1 MNSASV
7 LLSARQAIEKK
18 HLPALLRS
26 FELLESL
33 MLSCTSVLE
42 DCLSMATMIS
52 AISAE
57 NSGEAIKRLL
67 AVIVE
72 HAGGDFVGIQ
82 GAQPQYGLPAYVLFN
97 HPKHGST
104 LALRLDQNFGTD
116 AIRNRLAAC
125 DRRYSS

>member
-1 MNSASV
+1 M
-7 LLSARQAIEKK
+7 EKK

-33 MLSCTSVLE
+33 MLSWTSVLE
-42 DCLSMATMIS
+42 ECLSMATMIS

-82 GAQPQYGLPAYVLFN
+82 GASPEYGLPAHGLFN
-97 HPKHGST
+97 HPKH
-104 LALRLDQNFGTD
+104 
-116 AIRNRLAAC
+116 
-125 DRRYSS
+125 DRRYSP

>member
-1 MNSASV
+1 
-7 LLSARQAIEKK
+7 
-18 HLPALLRS
+18 
-26 FELLESL
+26 
-33 MLSCTSVLE
+33 
-42 DCLSMATMIS
+42 MATMIS

-82 GAQPQYGLPAYVLFN
+82 GTQLEYDLPAYVLFN

-116 AIRNRLAAC
+116 AIRNRLPAC
-125 DRRYSS
+125 DRRYGS

>member
-1 MNSASV
+1 M
-7 LLSARQAIEKK
+7 EKK

-33 MLSCTSVLE
+33 MLSWTSVLE

-125 DRRYSS
+125 DRRYSTWR